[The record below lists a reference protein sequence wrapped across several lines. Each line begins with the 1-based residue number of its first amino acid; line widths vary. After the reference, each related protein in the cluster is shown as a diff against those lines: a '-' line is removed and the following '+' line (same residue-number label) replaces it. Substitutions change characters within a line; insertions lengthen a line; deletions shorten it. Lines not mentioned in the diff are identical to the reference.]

1 MNSDSG
7 LVPTNIS
14 DVIDKFNQ
22 SIRKFAIKETE
33 WFIQKGNY
41 DIKIAELE
49 GQLKA
54 HENINMKCNF
64 CDNYK
69 YIERLNNKG
78 VLENYCVDCI
88 NKLRNIK

>member
-14 DVIDKFNQ
+14 EVIDKFNQ

-41 DIKIAELE
+41 DIKIV
-49 GQLKA
+49 KSDP
-54 HENINMKCNF
+54 KT
-64 CDNYK
+64 
-69 YIERLNNKG
+69 
-78 VLENYCVDCI
+78 
-88 NKLRNIK
+88 